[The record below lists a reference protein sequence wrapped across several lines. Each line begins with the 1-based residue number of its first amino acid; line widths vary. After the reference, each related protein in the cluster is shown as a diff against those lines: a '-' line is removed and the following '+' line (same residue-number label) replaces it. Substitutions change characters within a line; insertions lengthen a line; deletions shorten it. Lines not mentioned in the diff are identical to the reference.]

1 MLYNGTDPIDII
13 LPDRS
18 GDMSITMIP
27 NNEVDNIPSI
37 TRRKVLVYGYYYED
51 NLGDDMFIS
60 AFKLLLPQF
69 ELSFTKKLNTSIL
82 DKYHAVVV
90 GGGDIFNDYF
100 MDQVREAK
108 HKYPHIPFYAIGCG
122 VSYPSYISTGC
133 TALFEMIY
141 LRNSTDLPCFRMI
154 MGYEYVKAMPDLGF
168 MLQCKPDTR
177 MRKTLV
183 CPATPMMQI
192 PDYLPRLKSAIHEAL
207 QLGPVV
213 LVRFNTCGRHNEDDD
228 TICKILME
236 TMPLS
241 YDKTVYNP
249 EQMLKLMSKHDLIIA
264 SRFHAHVF
272 GIISGTPLLSVS
284 TTRKTD
290 LLLKEHCPAKL
301 CETLTYYPGSVAKIL
316 KNPDVAN
323 QLKDIAGHC
332 RSALSK
338 LNLDQIIS
346 DRVRRIKKDT
356 EDTTALYQKCRRY
369 VINLTGQDPD
379 DKNIK
384 VIGVSAPE
392 AKSIAGFVCKILTG
406 KEDSPYF
413 WGLMTN
419 IQTKPWELRDMIL
432 WICQDMHDKAL

>member
-1 MLYNGTDPIDII
+1 MEFMLYNDTAPIDIV
-13 LPDRS
+13 LPPSDNMNINMIS
-18 GDMSITMIP
+18 ESEPQQLPSMS
-27 NNEVDNIPSI
+27 
-37 TRRKVLVYGYYYED
+37 RRKVLVYGYYYEN

-69 ELSFTKKLNTSIL
+69 ELTFTKKLDIVIL
-82 DKYHAVVV
+82 DKYHAVIV

-100 MDQVREAK
+100 INQVRSAK
-108 HKYPHIPFYAIGCG
+108 YKYPQVPFYAIGCG

-154 MGYEYVKAMPDLGF
+154 MGHEYVKAMPDLGF
-168 MLQCKPDTR
+168 ILSCKSDIR
-177 MRKTLV
+177 ARKTLV
-183 CPATPMMQI
+183 CPATPMLQV

-213 LVRFNTCGRHNEDDD
+213 LVRFNTCGRDDEDDD
-228 TICKILME
+228 VVCRLLME

-272 GIISGTPLLSVS
+272 GIISATPLLSIS

-301 CETLTYYPGSVAKIL
+301 CESLTYYPGSVAKIL
-316 KNPDVAN
+316 KATDISEQLRNVAN
-323 QLKDIAGHC
+323 SC
-332 RSALSK
+332 RTALSK
-338 LNLDQIIS
+338 LNLDQVIN
-346 DRVRRIKKDT
+346 DRIRRIKKDT

-379 DKNIK
+379 NKN
-384 VIGVSAPE
+384 IGVSISE
-392 AKSIAGFVCKILTG
+392 AKAIATFVCKTLTG
-406 KEDSPYF
+406 QEDSPYL
-413 WGLMTN
+413 WGLITN
-419 IQTKPWELRDMIL
+419 IQTKPWELYNMIL